1 MATFEDTLSQVHAA
15 IGALPADAST
25 LSGLTDQE
33 LTALPAGLAAAR
45 HRLEAREA
53 QVAGEIARRST
64 FDLGYAGLAQK
75 TGFRTPEKL
84 IQHLTGSTGR
94 EASKLVRT
102 GVIIHEAEL
111 LSKAERTGQASPELT
126 HPWLAPVG
134 RAVTTGMISME
145 AGEAIRLGLGTP
157 TVDIPADALSGAA
170 ARLVELGVTGTD
182 PDSPHPAG
190 TNAVPLNANQ

>member
-1 MATFEDTLSQVHAA
+1 MPTFEDTLSQVTAA
-15 IGALPADAST
+15 IAALPADASVFAR
-25 LSGLTDQE
+25 LTDEE
-33 LTALPAGLAAAR
+33 LTGLPAVLAAAR
-45 HRLEAREA
+45 HQLEAREA
-53 QVAGEIARRST
+53 RVAGEIARRST
-64 FDLGYAGLAQK
+64 HDLGYSGLAQK

-111 LSKAERTGQASPELT
+111 LTEAERSGQASPELT
-126 HPWLAPVG
+126 QPWLAPVG
-134 RAVTTGMISME
+134 RAVAAGILSIE

-170 ARLVELGVTGTD
+170 TRLVKLGVTGTD
-182 PDSPHPAG
+182 PNSPHPSGA
-190 TNAVPLNANQ
+190 NAVP